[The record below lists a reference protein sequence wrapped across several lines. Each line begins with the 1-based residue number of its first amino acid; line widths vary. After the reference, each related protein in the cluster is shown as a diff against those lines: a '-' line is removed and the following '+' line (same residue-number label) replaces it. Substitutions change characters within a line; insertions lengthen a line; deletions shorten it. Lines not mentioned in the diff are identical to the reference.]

1 MVQRRCVND
10 VVFEGCVNG
19 TVRGGVCVTHYGAKV
34 KMKQCSNEGYVPI

>member
-19 TVRGGVCVTHYGAKV
+19 TVRGGVCVTHGAKV
-34 KMKQCSNEGYVPI
+34 KMKQCSHEGYVPI